1 MQLKRYLTEL
11 GKVIHPAYFTD
22 KGISV
27 LKQNNC
33 KTNEQVINNNHIKA
47 TFPGNKSISALWH
60 YSVFEHW
67 FIPNV
72 WHNTC

>member
-1 MQLKRYLTEL
+1 MQLKRYRTEL

-22 KGISV
+22 KGISF

-47 TFPGNKSISALWH
+47 TFPGNKSISAL
-60 YSVFEHW
+60 
-67 FIPNV
+67 
-72 WHNTC
+72 